1 MARVRIIARTGEAHV
16 LECTPGLS
24 LMENIRSHGLHELL
38 ALCGGNCSC
47 GTCHVH
53 VAADW
58 FERLSTM
65 GDDEKYLLE
74 ISAHRD
80 PLSRLSCQLLVDPD
94 MDGLE
99 ARIAAE
105 DP

>member
-1 MARVRIIARTGEAHV
+1 MARVIIIARDGEAHIID
-16 LECTPGLS
+16 CQPGVS
-24 LMENIRSHGLHELL
+24 LMENIRAHGMHELL

-53 VAADW
+53 IARDW
-58 FERLSTM
+58 FERLPPMS
-65 GDDEKYLLE
+65 DDENYLLE
-74 ISAHRD
+74 ISAHRNAE
-80 PLSRLSCQLLVDPD
+80 SRLSCQLRVDAT

-105 DP
+105 DL